1 MKIKIV
7 LLLIILISTI
17 SNSQSSFEVLEKNLT
32 YNKLATSFTIDVIG
46 AGESL
51 AMYNWQKFIEKHK
64 GTTYVISYGEGNI
77 ELESEHVEFPLL
89 DNRPVTIHSRFS
101 PNITEAGVLL
111 TLWIQFSDG
120 TYYSSKSDPDSGK
133 KIKGWLWDFHQDLM
147 QINHSQ

>member
-1 MKIKIV
+1 MF
-7 LLLIILISTI
+7 LISTI

-101 PNITEAGVLL
+101 PNITESGVLL

-120 TYYSSKSDPDSGK
+120 TYYSSQSDPDSGK

>member
-7 LLLIILISTI
+7 LLLMFLISTI

-101 PNITEAGVLL
+101 PNITESGVLL

-120 TYYSSKSDPDSGK
+120 TYYSSQSDPDSGK